1 MLQVRYQLLVLLC
14 TSLIGVFKLF
24 FIYCLGDHVISYR
37 CFRWSIE
44 YCLLEC
50 IVVSETIGIICYAL
64 YLDDLCLLRHFAG
77 CLMVN
82 TGVTGSFHR

>member
-1 MLQVRYQLLVLLC
+1 M
-14 TSLIGVFKLF
+14 
-24 FIYCLGDHVISYR
+24 
-37 CFRWSIE
+37 
-44 YCLLEC
+44 
-50 IVVSETIGIICYAL
+50 SETIGIICYAL